1 MKKQKKKIT
10 LEDLLEGNE
19 SLTYEPPRIIKKW
32 KLAPLQ
38 TGWGS
43 YPEHAEKLNDDVEI
57 KEEIV

>member
-1 MKKQKKKIT
+1 MRKQKKKT
-10 LEDLLEGNE
+10 LEDLLEGDE
-19 SLTYEPPRIIKKW
+19 PIAYEPPRIIKKW